1 MRRSGIDILGVL
13 FGLIA
18 LGIVLFA
25 GITLFSGGGFTDR
38 WSPFSGDFR
47 GFRTGGRVEESG
59 EETIEG
65 GFETIDL
72 ENIAGSVTVHGWD
85 RDYVR
90 VEYVKSAPTRQYLDD
105 LYVGIE
111 RNRGVLEISRESRK
125 TGPSMRGTIRFEMWI
140 PATVAE
146 LDIKSVSGK
155 IELEGM
161 SDTVDLDLATT
172 SGRILTDNGGNFRA
186 KSISGS
192 VDFVSTGDEVDIRT
206 TSGRIEGTVRKMVPD
221 GRIEIRSVSGS
232 VRIAV
237 PADFGAQVDLRS
249 VSGSVNT
256 DMPVEVFSSKRNSL
270 EGTIGDGGAEV
281 DISTTSG
288 SIRIREL

>member
-25 GITLFSGGGFTDR
+25 GVTLFSGGGFTDR
-38 WSPFSGDFR
+38 WSPFTGDFQ
-47 GFRTGGRVEESG
+47 GFQSEGRVEESG

-65 GFETIDL
+65 DFDSIEL
-72 ENIAGSVTVHGWD
+72 RNIAGPVTVHGWN

-90 VEYVKSAPTRQYLDD
+90 VEYVKNAPSAQYLDA
-105 LYVGIE
+105 LYVDIE
-111 RNRGVLEISRESRK
+111 QNGGDLEISRESRK
-125 TGPSMRGTIRFEMWI
+125 TGPSIRGTIRFELWV
-140 PATVAE
+140 PETVAE
-146 LDIKSVSGK
+146 LRIKSVSGK
-155 IELEGM
+155 IELQNM

-192 VDFVSTGDEVDIRT
+192 VDFVSRGNEVDIRT
-206 TSGRIEGTVRKMVPD
+206 TSGRIEGTVREMQSG
-221 GRIEIRSVSGS
+221 GRIEIHSVSGS
-232 VRIAV
+232 VRVAV
-237 PADFGAQVDLRS
+237 PADFGARVDLRS

-256 DMPVEVFSSKRNSL
+256 DMPVEVFASKRNSL

>member
-1 MRRSGIDILGVL
+1 MRRSGIDILGIL

-25 GITLFSGGGFTDR
+25 GVTLFSGGGFTDR
-38 WSPFSGDFR
+38 WSPFTGDFQ
-47 GFRTGGRVEESG
+47 GFQSEGRLEESG
-59 EETIEG
+59 EETVEG
-65 GFETIDL
+65 DFESIDL
-72 ENIAGSVTVHGWD
+72 RNIAVSVTVHGWD
-85 RDYVR
+85 RDYVQ
-90 VEYVKSAPTRQYLDD
+90 VEYVKNAPTRQFLDA
-105 LYVGIE
+105 LYVDIQRSG
-111 RNRGVLEISRESRK
+111 GDLEISREDRK
-125 TGPSMRGTIRFEMWI
+125 TGPSMRGRIRFEVWI
-140 PATVAE
+140 PETTAALSVR
-146 LDIKSVSGK
+146 SVSGR
-155 IELEGM
+155 IELDGM

-172 SGRILTDNGGNFRA
+172 SGSIQTDNGGNFRA

-192 VDFVSTGDEVDIRT
+192 VDFISRGGDVDIRT
-206 TSGRIEGTVRKMVPD
+206 TSGRIEGTVRDIGPD
-221 GRIEIRSVSGS
+221 GRIEIHSVSGS

-270 EGTIGDGGAEV
+270 EGTLGAGGAEV

-288 SIRIREL
+288 SIRILEM